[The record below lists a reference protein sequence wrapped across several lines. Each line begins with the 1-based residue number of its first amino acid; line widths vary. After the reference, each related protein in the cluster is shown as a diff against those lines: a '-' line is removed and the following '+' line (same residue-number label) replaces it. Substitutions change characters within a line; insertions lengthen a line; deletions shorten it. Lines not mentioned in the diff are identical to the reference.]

1 MDSKSGIEKLQE
13 DFNTPKDFMQD
24 KMNIIMAHQ
33 HISSSL
39 EYSVQLRWVRGHA
52 DQKEEDNSKITPMEA
67 ENIECDEEAEECIQR
82 NIVPHQWAPMD
93 GFRAMLRLNNK
104 WITSN
109 LRKHVCY
116 ANTAPD
122 LREYGC
128 KRLKISSAVYDTIN
142 WKAIGKVRST
152 HRINKIVRIS
162 KMLFGWMPVG
172 HNWLKCSLQSLSV
185 LKH

>member
-52 DQKEEDNSKITPMEA
+52 DRKKEDKSKIMPMEA
-67 ENIECDEEAEECIQR
+67 ENIACNDEAEECIQR
-82 NIVPHQWAPMD
+82 NIGPHQWILVD
-93 GFRAMLRLNNK
+93 GYRAILRLNNK

-109 LRKHVCY
+109 LR
-116 ANTAPD
+116 
-122 LREYGC
+122 
-128 KRLKISSAVYDTIN
+128 
-142 WKAIGKVRST
+142 
-152 HRINKIVRIS
+152 
-162 KMLFGWMPVG
+162 
-172 HNWLKCSLQSLSV
+172 
-185 LKH
+185 